1 MSSGNSQD
9 DPALQ
14 EQNLEL
20 RQAIG
25 DAYAAID
32 SAKTTQT
39 FAAITFED
47 LLDQQIERISGA
59 STQLRPNALDRITQ
73 IVNNVQSAVTKI
85 KALPPEQFQQSDP
98 SRDVNSPP

>member
-1 MSSGNSQD
+1 MASGNSQD

-14 EQNLEL
+14 EQNFQL
-20 RQAIG
+20 RVAIS

-32 SAKTTQT
+32 SARTTQT

-59 STQLRPNALDRITQ
+59 STQQRPNALDRVTQ
-73 IVNNVQSAVTKI
+73 IVNSVMDAVSQLKN
-85 KALPPEQFQQSDP
+85 LPPEQFQQADDT
-98 SRDVNSPP
+98 RDVNTPA

>member
-1 MSSGNSQD
+1 MASGNSQD

-14 EQNLEL
+14 EQNLDL
-20 RQAIG
+20 RTAIS
-25 DAYAAID
+25 DAYAAVD

-39 FAAITFED
+39 FAALTFED

-59 STQLRPNALDRITQ
+59 STQQRPNALDRITQ

-85 KALPPEQFQQSDP
+85 KALPPEQFQQADDT
-98 SRDVNSPP
+98 RDVNTPP